1 MNHLEALLDR
11 VCMRAADREAAKA
24 TLRRAEMIADAVY
37 RTTAVLKSAVEFAT
51 RVARGFAQRVQARLG
66 SPW

>member
-11 VCMRAADREAAKA
+11 VRMNVADREAAKA
-24 TLRRAEMIADAVY
+24 TLRRAELIADAVY
-37 RTTAVLKSAVEFAT
+37 RATAALQSAVEVAK
-51 RVARGFAQRVQARLG
+51 RVARGFAQRVRARLG

>member
-11 VCMRAADREAAKA
+11 VRMRAADREAAKA
-24 TLRRAEMIADAVY
+24 TLRRAEMIADTVY
-37 RTTAVLKSAVEFAT
+37 RTTAVLKSAVEFAK